1 MKEADERQDTEVD
14 ERPDRQEHPRV
25 VTRDAIE
32 SARGTRPQ
40 SRPGSEPR
48 AESEARSASEESLA
62 PQRES
67 ADGERSGLFERDR
80 ASELQRRWTD
90 VQARFV
96 DDPREAVKSADG
108 LVDEVIRDLSTLFSD
123 ERTRLEAHWSKDR
136 EVSTED
142 LRVALRRYRSFF
154 ERLLSL

>member
-1 MKEADERQDTEVD
+1 MKETNEDRDIELDERSEA
-14 ERPDRQEHPRV
+14 ERRPRV
-25 VTRDAIE
+25 VTRDDIQNARE
-32 SARGTRPQ
+32 SRETR
-40 SRPGSEPR
+40 REP
-48 AESEARSASEESLA
+48 EPA
-62 PQRES
+62 PREPAQRER
-67 ADGERSGLFERDR
+67 GGLFEPDR

-123 ERTRLEAHWSKDR
+123 ERTKLEGHWSKDQ